1 MDWSALA
8 RTIRLHNNASFCFRF
23 NYASSAKFRT
33 LSMLRSFKNLSI
45 ECKVFVLVLGLRL
58 TMVVVLQLEYC
69 YCYWVVLILI
79 LQLAMPAY
87 LCPAAPS
94 SKDLT
99 TRLIDRVVPFLAV
112 ILLSIFD
119 FVQ

>member
-1 MDWSALA
+1 MPPSAFAL
-8 RTIRLHNNASFCFRF
+8 T
-23 NYASSAKFRT
+23 YASSAKFRT
-33 LSMLRSFKNLSI
+33 LSMLRSSRI
-45 ECKVFVLVLGLRL
+45 YPSCECVVACVGVGLEIDYGCC
-58 TMVVVLQLEYC
+58 LQLEYC

-99 TRLIDRVVPFLAV
+99 TRLIDRVCLLAV
-112 ILLSIFD
+112 ILLSILD